1 MENGKRFFYGSIARP
16 LLYEEVINRLLE
28 AINSGHIKP
37 GEQFPTDREIAEQ
50 WKISRNVLREAFHI
64 LSERGIITSV
74 QGKGRFLKRVPDKEM
89 RNESITKVLER
100 SSLLEI
106 FEVRKVLELYA
117 LELASEKA
125 SAQDIETLRVYYQ
138 KLSKRFK
145 KTGKTTGEFELHMG
159 YARLSGNYFLEQM
172 LSLTLKRILEFM
184 SSTFDDVLRWHG
196 AEEVIEETIRQH
208 GLILQYIKEG
218 KGREAQALMAE
229 HFKRTVE
236 RVESL

>member
-1 MENGKRFFYGSIARP
+1 MENGKRFFYGSITRP

-196 AEEVIEETIRQH
+196 TEEVIEDTIRQH

>member
-1 MENGKRFFYGSIARP
+1 
-16 LLYEEVINRLLE
+16 LYEEVINRLLE

-106 FEVRKVLELYA
+106 FEVRKVIELYA

>member
-196 AEEVIEETIRQH
+196 TEEVIEDTIRQH

>member
-106 FEVRKVLELYA
+106 FEVRKVIELYA

-196 AEEVIEETIRQH
+196 AEEVIEDTIRQH